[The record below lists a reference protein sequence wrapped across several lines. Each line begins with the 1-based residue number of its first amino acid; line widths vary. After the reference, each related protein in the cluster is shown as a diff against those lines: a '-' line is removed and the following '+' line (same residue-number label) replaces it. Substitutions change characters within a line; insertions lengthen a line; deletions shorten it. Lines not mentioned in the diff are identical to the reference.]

1 MTAGGPG
8 NSTETLNLYAYNNAF
23 SYLDT
28 GYASALAMFLFFII
42 AALSVFT
49 INRVRQG
56 ARA

>member
-8 NSTETLNLYAYNNAF
+8 NATETLNLYAYNNAF

-42 AALSVFT
+42 ALLSIVT
-49 INRVRQG
+49 IQRVRG
-56 ARA
+56 VSA